1 MKNELTVITL
11 TDIYN
16 NKLTVMTVK
25 DSYDKRI
32 DSFNFRRQLL
42 LTNRQL

>member
-16 NKLTVMTVK
+16 HKLTVMTVK

-32 DSFNFRRQLL
+32 DSFNFRRQL
-42 LTNRQL
+42 